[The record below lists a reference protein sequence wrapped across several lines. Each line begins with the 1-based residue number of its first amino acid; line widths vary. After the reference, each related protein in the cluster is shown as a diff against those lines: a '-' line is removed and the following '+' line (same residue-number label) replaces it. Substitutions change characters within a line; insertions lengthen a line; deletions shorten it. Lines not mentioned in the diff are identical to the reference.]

1 MYDSAIFDGINF
13 FSYASL
19 DKNPPLWIC
28 LIFGKKMPKG
38 YKVGLISFTI
48 WRVSRD
54 YSIKKNRCVR
64 NVKAP
69 PCGPWTKSVVGK
81 TSDEM
86 GKTNDI
92 ENDGYQ

>member
-1 MYDSAIFDGINF
+1 MYDSTIFDGINF
-13 FSYASL
+13 FSYASP

-28 LIFGKKMPKG
+28 LIFGKCPKG
-38 YKVGLISFTI
+38 TKWGSLVLQSGGVVEIIPS
-48 WRVSRD
+48 
-54 YSIKKNRCVR
+54 KKNRCVR

>member
-1 MYDSAIFDGINF
+1 MYDSTIFDGINF
-13 FSYASL
+13 FFLCKPRQKSATL
-19 DKNPPLWIC
+19 DLPH
-28 LIFGKKMPKG
+28 FRKMPKG

-48 WRVSRD
+48 WRGSRD